1 MWWSRSSWCPSDSR
15 LEESVSPNR
24 LRRKPLPVGGGFL
37 LSWGYLPA
45 VSEAHQMEST
55 TRVLVIRFSS
65 MGDVILASP
74 VVRALHWMLD
84 GPVEVHFL
92 TKRAFVD
99 AVEGLP
105 GVTRTWAIDRTTVEV
120 EEGLQ
125 GVGFHYVV
133 DLHANARS
141 GFVKR
146 ALRKGEGRTFD
157 LTVDKRSLDKILLVQ
172 TSWDRL
178 GGQHVVER
186 YLGTLKPFGDALER
200 LRRAGDEGALALPP
214 SAPTAKEPVE
224 VVLALGRPMK
234 ARRFPRTIGRPW
246 WRGCWKTVG
255 GSTSLEALLSATWG
269 RPAEGVRRRSGG
281 QPMRRHLVAETVSAM
296 LSEAA
301 LLVAGDTGAMHAGAA
316 LQVPMVVVWGCT
328 SPALGMGPWRAHPA
342 TVELQPEDPE
352 RSRPCSRLGDRC
364 RHRTPCIRRVSPQRI
379 LVAARHILSQT
390 AP

>member
-1 MWWSRSSWCPSDSR
+1 
-15 LEESVSPNR
+15 
-24 LRRKPLPVGGGFL
+24 
-37 LSWGYLPA
+37 
-45 VSEAHQMEST
+45 METT

-65 MGDVILASP
+65 MGDVILTSP
-74 VVRALHWMLD
+74 VVRVLHLMLD

-105 GVTRTWAIDRTTVEV
+105 GVTRTWAIDRTTAEV
-120 EEGLQ
+120 EEGLR

-157 LTVDKRSLDKILLVQ
+157 LTVDKRSLDKILLVR
-172 TSWDRL
+172 TGWDRL

-186 YLGTLKPFGDALER
+186 YLSALRPFGDALER
-200 LRRAGDEGALALPP
+200 LRKEGDEGRLALPP
-214 SAPTAKEPVE
+214 SPSSADEPVD
-224 VVLALGRPMK
+224 VVLALGAAHEGK
-234 ARRFPRTIGRPW
+234 AIPEDHWSAVVAGLLEDGRRVHLIG
-246 WRGCWKTVG
+246 G
-255 GSTSLEALLSATWG
+255 
-269 RPAEGVRRRSGG
+269 PAERDLADRLKESAGDQVVNRCGVTWS
-281 QPMRRHLVAETVSAM
+281 ETFAL

-301 LLVAGDTGAMHAGAA
+301 LLVAGDTGTMHAGAA

-328 SPALGMGPWRAHPA
+328 TPALGMGPWRAHPA

-379 LVAARHILSQT
+379 LVAVRHILSQT

>member
-1 MWWSRSSWCPSDSR
+1 
-15 LEESVSPNR
+15 
-24 LRRKPLPVGGGFL
+24 
-37 LSWGYLPA
+37 
-45 VSEAHQMEST
+45 METT
-55 TRVLVIRFSS
+55 TRVLIIRFSS
-65 MGDVILASP
+65 MGDVILTSP
-74 VVRALHWMLD
+74 VVRALHALLD

-105 GVTRTWAIDRTTVEV
+105 GVTRTWAIDRTTAEV
-120 EEGLQ
+120 EEGLR

-141 GFVKR
+141 GFIKR

-157 LTVDKRSLDKILLVQ
+157 LTVDKRSLGKILLVR
-172 TSWDRL
+172 TGWDRL

-186 YLGTLKPFGDALER
+186 YLSALKPFGNAVER
-200 LRRAGDEGALALPP
+200 LRKEGDEGALALPP
-214 SAPTAKEPVE
+214 APSSADEPVD
-224 VVLALGRPMK
+224 VVLALGAAHEGK
-234 ARRFPRTIGRPW
+234 AIPEDHWSAVVAGLLEDGRRVHLIG
-246 WRGCWKTVG
+246 G
-255 GSTSLEALLSATWG
+255 
-269 RPAEGVRRRSGG
+269 PAERDLADRLKESAVDQVVNRCGVTWS
-281 QPMRRHLVAETVSAM
+281 ETFAL

-379 LVAARHILSQT
+379 LVAVRHILSQT

>member
-1 MWWSRSSWCPSDSR
+1 
-15 LEESVSPNR
+15 
-24 LRRKPLPVGGGFL
+24 
-37 LSWGYLPA
+37 
-45 VSEAHQMEST
+45 METT

-65 MGDVILASP
+65 MGDVILTSP
-74 VVRALHWMLD
+74 VIRALHALLD

-105 GVTRTWAIDRTTVEV
+105 GVTRTWAIDRTTAEV
-120 EEGLQ
+120 EAGLQ
-125 GVGFHYVV
+125 AVGFHYVV

-157 LTVDKRSLDKILLVQ
+157 LTVDKRSLDKILLVR
-172 TSWDRL
+172 TGWDRL

-186 YLGTLKPFGDALER
+186 YLDALRPFGEAHQR
-200 LRRAGDEGALALPP
+200 LREAGDEGALALPP
-214 SAPTAKEPVE
+214 APSSADEPVD
-224 VVLALGRPMK
+224 VVLALGAAHEGK
-234 ARRFPRTIGRPW
+234 AIPEDHWSAVVAGLLEDGRRVHLIG
-246 WRGCWKTVG
+246 G
-255 GSTSLEALLSATWG
+255 
-269 RPAEGVRRRSGG
+269 PAERDLADRLKESAGDQVVNRCGVTWS
-281 QPMRRHLVAETVSAM
+281 ETFAL

-301 LLVAGDTGAMHAGAA
+301 LLVAGDTGTMHAGAA

-342 TVELQPEDPE
+342 TVELQPEDPG

-379 LVAARHILSQT
+379 LVAVRHILSQT

>member
-1 MWWSRSSWCPSDSR
+1 
-15 LEESVSPNR
+15 
-24 LRRKPLPVGGGFL
+24 
-37 LSWGYLPA
+37 
-45 VSEAHQMEST
+45 MEST

-172 TSWDRL
+172 TGWDRL

-224 VVLALGRPMK
+224 VVLALGAAHEGK
-234 ARRFPRTIGRPW
+234 AIPEDHWSAVVAGLLDDGRRVHLIGGPVERNLADRLKEFARDQVVNRCGVTW
-246 WRGCWKTVG
+246 SETF
-255 GSTSLEALLSATWG
+255 AL
-269 RPAEGVRRRSGG
+269 
-281 QPMRRHLVAETVSAM
+281 

-364 RHRTPCIRRVSPQRI
+364 RHHTPCIRRVSPQRI

>member
-1 MWWSRSSWCPSDSR
+1 
-15 LEESVSPNR
+15 
-24 LRRKPLPVGGGFL
+24 
-37 LSWGYLPA
+37 
-45 VSEAHQMEST
+45 
-55 TRVLVIRFSS
+55 
-65 MGDVILASP
+65 
-74 VVRALHWMLD
+74 MLD

-105 GVTRTWAIDRTTVEV
+105 GVTRTWAIDRTTAEV

-224 VVLALGRPMK
+224 VVLALGAAHEGKAIPEDHWSAVVAGLLEDGRRVHLIGGPAERNLADRLKEFAGDRWSTDAVSLGRRRLPCCPRRPCWWP
-234 ARRFPRTIGRPW
+234 ATPGPCTPALPCRYPW
-246 WRGCWKTVG
+246 WSC
-255 GSTSLEALLSATWG
+255 
-269 RPAEGVRRRSGG
+269 
-281 QPMRRHLVAETVSAM
+281 
-296 LSEAA
+296 
-301 LLVAGDTGAMHAGAA
+301 GAA
-316 LQVPMVVVWGCT
+316 LPLRWAWGLGGRIRPRLSYSRKILSGAARAAGSETGAVTHT
-328 SPALGMGPWRAHPA
+328 S
-342 TVELQPEDPE
+342 
-352 RSRPCSRLGDRC
+352 
-364 RHRTPCIRRVSPQRI
+364 IRRVSPQRI
-379 LVAARHILSQT
+379 LVAARHILGQT

>member
-1 MWWSRSSWCPSDSR
+1 
-15 LEESVSPNR
+15 
-24 LRRKPLPVGGGFL
+24 
-37 LSWGYLPA
+37 
-45 VSEAHQMEST
+45 MEST

-65 MGDVILASP
+65 MGDVILTSP
-74 VVRALHWMLD
+74 VVRALHVMLD

-105 GVTRTWAIDRTTVEV
+105 GVTRTWAIDRTTAEV

-133 DLHANARS
+133 DLHSNARS

-157 LTVDKRSLDKILLVQ
+157 LTVDKRSLDKILLVR
-172 TSWDRL
+172 TGWDRL

-186 YLGTLKPFGDALER
+186 YLGTLRPFGDALER
-200 LRRAGDEGALALPP
+200 LGKEGALALPP
-214 SAPTAKEPVE
+214 VASSAEESVD
-224 VVLALGRPMK
+224 VVLALGAAHEGK
-234 ARRFPRTIGRPW
+234 AVPEDHWSAVVSGLMEDGRRVHLIGGPSERDLADRLKESAGNRVVNCCGVTW
-246 WRGCWKTVG
+246 SETF
-255 GSTSLEALLSATWG
+255 SL
-269 RPAEGVRRRSGG
+269 
-281 QPMRRHLVAETVSAM
+281 

-301 LLVAGDTGAMHAGAA
+301 LLVAGDTGAMHAGSA

>member
-1 MWWSRSSWCPSDSR
+1 
-15 LEESVSPNR
+15 
-24 LRRKPLPVGGGFL
+24 
-37 LSWGYLPA
+37 
-45 VSEAHQMEST
+45 METT

-65 MGDVILASP
+65 MGDVILTSP
-74 VVRALHWMLD
+74 VVRALHALLD

-105 GVTRTWAIDRTTVEV
+105 GVTRTWAIDRTTAEV
-120 EEGLQ
+120 EEGLR

-141 GFVKR
+141 GFIKR

-157 LTVDKRSLDKILLVQ
+157 LTVDKRSLGKILLVR
-172 TSWDRL
+172 TGWDRL

-186 YLGTLKPFGDALER
+186 YLSALKPFGNAVER
-200 LRRAGDEGALALPP
+200 LRKEGDEGALALPP
-214 SAPTAKEPVE
+214 APSSADEPVD
-224 VVLALGRPMK
+224 VVLALGAAHEGK
-234 ARRFPRTIGRPW
+234 AIPEDHWSAVVAGLLEDGRRVHLIG
-246 WRGCWKTVG
+246 G
-255 GSTSLEALLSATWG
+255 
-269 RPAEGVRRRSGG
+269 PAERDLADRLKESAVDQVVNRCGVTWS
-281 QPMRRHLVAETVSAM
+281 ETFAL

-379 LVAARHILSQT
+379 LVAVRHILSQT

>member
-1 MWWSRSSWCPSDSR
+1 
-15 LEESVSPNR
+15 
-24 LRRKPLPVGGGFL
+24 
-37 LSWGYLPA
+37 
-45 VSEAHQMEST
+45 MEST

-105 GVTRTWAIDRTTVEV
+105 GVTRTWAIDRTTAEV

-125 GVGFHYVV
+125 RVGFHYVV
-133 DLHANARS
+133 DLHSNARS

-172 TSWDRL
+172 TGWDRL

-224 VVLALGRPMK
+224 VVLALGAAHEGK
-234 ARRFPRTIGRPW
+234 AIPEDHWSAVVAGLLEDGRRVHLIG
-246 WRGCWKTVG
+246 G
-255 GSTSLEALLSATWG
+255 
-269 RPAEGVRRRSGG
+269 PAERNLADRLKEFAGDQVVNRCGVTWS
-281 QPMRRHLVAETVSAM
+281 ETFAL

-364 RHRTPCIRRVSPQRI
+364 RHHTPCIRRVSPQRI